1 MKIYVLCKR
10 NSCELIGNSSY
21 ECIESAKLA
30 EKEHI
35 YSTIEGM
42 LRDQYNV
49 EKYIQ
54 INNLKKISLL
64 NIIPKDFK
72 KEYYLNFKDAYNF
85 IPNISWKQFLE
96 EVIYCEN
103 YLKFFDE
110 NKHKFIT
117 DILNKEVFITKRY
130 KKILFECL
138 RLNIVGLQL
147 KSIFE

>member
-1 MKIYVLCKR
+1 MKIYVLCNR
-10 NSCELIGNSSY
+10 NSYQLINTVSY
-21 ECIESAKLA
+21 ESIEYAKLA
-30 EKEHI
+30 EKEYI

-42 LRDQYNV
+42 LCNQNDI

-64 NIIPKDFK
+64 NFIPKDFK
-72 KEYYLNFKDAYNF
+72 KEYYLKFKDAYNF

-96 EVIYCEN
+96 ETMYCIN
-103 YLKFFDE
+103 YLNFFNE
-110 NKHKFIT
+110 NKHKFIA

-130 KKILFECL
+130 KKPLFECL
-138 RLNIVGLQL
+138 LLNIVELQL